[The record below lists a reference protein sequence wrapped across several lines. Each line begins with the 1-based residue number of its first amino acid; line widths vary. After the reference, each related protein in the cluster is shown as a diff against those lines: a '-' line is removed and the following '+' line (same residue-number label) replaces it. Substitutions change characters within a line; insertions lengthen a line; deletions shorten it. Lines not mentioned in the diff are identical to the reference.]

1 MCDIVIVGC
10 GFIGST
16 LAKFFSEK
24 FKVTTMDVI
33 PQPES
38 LKNCGIPHKI
48 IDIRNNELLKKEI
61 GIPKLIIFNIYM
73 KFQTK
78 VISR

>member
-1 MCDIVIVGC
+1 
-10 GFIGST
+10 
-16 LAKFFSEK
+16 
-24 FKVTTMDVI
+24 MDVI

-38 LKNCGIPHKI
+38 LKDCQIPHKV

>member
-1 MCDIVIVGC
+1 
-10 GFIGST
+10 
-16 LAKFFSEK
+16 
-24 FKVTTMDVI
+24 MDVI

-61 GIPKLIIFNIYM
+61 GSPQVIINTAIIQIPKITEDKKLYNNIL
-73 KFQTK
+73 
-78 VISR
+78 

>member
-1 MCDIVIVGC
+1 
-10 GFIGST
+10 
-16 LAKFFSEK
+16 
-24 FKVTTMDVI
+24 MDVI

-61 GIPKLIIFNIYM
+61 GIPKVIIFNIYM